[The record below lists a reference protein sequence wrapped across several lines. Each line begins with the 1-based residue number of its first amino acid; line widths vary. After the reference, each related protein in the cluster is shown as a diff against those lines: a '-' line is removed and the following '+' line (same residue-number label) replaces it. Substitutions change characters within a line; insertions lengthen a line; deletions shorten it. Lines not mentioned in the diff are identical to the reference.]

1 MMRQHFNKTVI
12 RELYKEWMKWSIWF
26 FAVVITIRV
35 IHWFV
40 EYLGEEGPVI
50 DHFIYFM
57 NNSSRIFMLVV
68 GIMTVFTFLR
78 YYTEHGLT
86 RKTYFL
92 GGTISSFLITLTIG
106 LISFLLP
113 LLERVVLSLL
123 NINFPESIQSQSF
136 GYWISFFLLFMI
148 TSWLYYIIG
157 WFIGH
162 VFYRYNWWKGIIAS
176 GFAFILV
183 MGANILTGET
193 VTVYGI
199 TLEGHSLPIFT
210 TIAVFLLLSVG
221 MLVVN
226 HRLVKD
232 IQVKMK

>member
-26 FAVVITIRV
+26 FAVVNTIRI

-57 NNSSRIFMLVV
+57 NDSSRIFMLVV
-68 GIMTVFTFLR
+68 GIMTVFTFLC

-86 RKTYFL
+86 RRTYFL

-113 LLERVVLSLL
+113 LLERVVL
-123 NINFPESIQSQSF
+123 
-136 GYWISFFLLFMI
+136 
-148 TSWLYYIIG
+148 
-157 WFIGH
+157 
-162 VFYRYNWWKGIIAS
+162 
-176 GFAFILV
+176 
-183 MGANILTGET
+183 
-193 VTVYGI
+193 
-199 TLEGHSLPIFT
+199 
-210 TIAVFLLLSVG
+210 
-221 MLVVN
+221 
-226 HRLVKD
+226 
-232 IQVKMK
+232 